1 MIIRLVLLSLV
12 VLGPCLAGCRAS
24 YPTSSMKQTIA
35 RICEDEYG
43 VKVEVKEVGNTIG
56 ALIVVKNMLLSDLS
70 LSDQVL
76 KKIEDV
82 MLTVSRVTLSSEERY
97 EFFVIAILDPDT
109 GIQVSFVRYIKDIR
123 RLITD
128 DISRNDYFQRLLI
141 ETEIRQPWQ
150 SGSPPPYN
158 LKEYKLEG
166 FLARQISERIQLQLQ
181 LNLVSRR
188 IFQIEGIDGGYYP
201 AEENRARFKDSGVFR
216 LTVRFHPEALPFKSV
231 GTPEIRKNFTHMLRR
246 MARTVIKRYGFTAF
260 EGMEI
265 VDGAGERLA
274 YFDRQAFNRESMN
287 TLMEL
292 IRSIKKK

>member
-1 MIIRLVLLSLV
+1 VIIRLALLSLV

-24 YPTSSMKQTIA
+24 YPTGSVKQTIA

-43 VKVEVKEVGNTIG
+43 VKVEVKETGRTIG

-70 LSDQVL
+70 FSDQVL

-82 MLTVSRVTLSSEERY
+82 MLTVSRITLSSEENY

-150 SGSPPPYN
+150 SESAPPYH
-158 LKEYKLEG
+158 LKDYKLQD

-188 IFQIEGIDGGYYP
+188 IFQIEGIEGEYYT
-201 AEENRARFKDSGVFR
+201 AEKNRAHFKDQGVFR
-216 LTVRFHPEALPFKSV
+216 LTVRFHPEAPLFESV
-231 GTPEIRKNFTHMLRR
+231 GAPEIRKNFTHMLRR
-246 MARTVIKRYGFTAF
+246 TARTVIKRYKFTAF
-260 EGMEI
+260 EGFEI
-265 VDGAGERLA
+265 VDGAGKRLA
-274 YFDRQAFNRESMN
+274 YFDRQAFDKDSMN

-292 IRSIKKK
+292 IRSIKQK

>member
-1 MIIRLVLLSLV
+1 VSIRLILLSLV
-12 VLGPCLAGCRAS
+12 VLGPCLAGCRPS
-24 YPTSSMKQTIA
+24 YPTGSVKQTIA

-43 VKVEVKEVGNTIG
+43 VKVEVKEAGRTIG
-56 ALIVVKNMLLSDLS
+56 TLIVVKNMLLSDLS

-82 MLTVSRVTLSSEERY
+82 MLTVSRITLSSEGSY

-141 ETEIRQPWQ
+141 ETEVRQPGK
-150 SGSPPPYN
+150 SGRPPSYQ
-158 LKEYKLEG
+158 LKEYKLRD

-188 IFQIEGIDGGYYP
+188 IFQIEGIEGGYYTG
-201 AEENRARFKDSGVFR
+201 ENSRTRFKDQGVFR
-216 LTVRFHPEALPFKSV
+216 VTVRFHPEAPPFESM

-246 MARTVIKRYGFTAF
+246 TARTVIKRYGFTAF

-265 VDGAGERLA
+265 VDGAGEQMA
-274 YFDRQAFNRESMN
+274 YFDRQAFNQDSMN

-292 IRSIKKK
+292 IRSIKQK